1 MSENKKEFRVP
12 DFWYRQSGVIPYRIK
27 NDMLQIL
34 LITSRKKKR
43 WIIPKGIVENGLK
56 PYESAGKEALE
67 EAGVVG
73 IVGKESIGKYK
84 YKKWG
89 GTVKIKIYPMRVK
102 SLLDDWDE
110 IDYRKRRWFSFNEA
124 KETIEI
130 EKIKVIL
137 DNFKTVLNLKIE

>member
-27 NDMLQIL
+27 NETLQIL

-43 WIIPKGIVENGLK
+43 WIIPKGIIENGLK

-73 IVGKESIGKYK
+73 TVSKEPIGKYK

-89 GTVKIKIYPMRVK
+89 GTVKIKIFPMFVK

-110 IDYRKRRWFSFNEA
+110 IDYRKRRWFTFDEA
-124 KETIEI
+124 KDIIEI
-130 EKIKVIL
+130 EKLKSIF
-137 DNFKTVLNLKIE
+137 DDFKAVLNSKS